1 MCVCATNPANAR
13 HFHLSPSSE
22 NFPIMQVLFDY
33 KSVEKVI
40 EIRLATA
47 TLGRLGNIVYLAL
60 YSFVLVLLRIS
71 FL

>member
-1 MCVCATNPANAR
+1 
-13 HFHLSPSSE
+13 
-22 NFPIMQVLFDY
+22 MQVLFDY